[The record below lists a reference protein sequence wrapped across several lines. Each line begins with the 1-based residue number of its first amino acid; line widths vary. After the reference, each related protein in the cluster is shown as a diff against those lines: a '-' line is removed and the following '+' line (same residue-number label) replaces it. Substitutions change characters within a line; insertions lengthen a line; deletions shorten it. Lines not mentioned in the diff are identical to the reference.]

1 MKLYGR
7 GRLLERGTQDI
18 IELLGRNAFA
28 HATNEPHGKAGVPRP
43 RNDIPLVNRGIVRFE
58 P

>member
-18 IELLGRNAFA
+18 IELLSRNNLA
-28 HATNEPHGKAGVPRP
+28 HATNEPHGKAGATGP
-43 RNDIPLVNRGIVRFE
+43 
-58 P
+58 